1 MHNEHVIS
9 DELMHEINL
18 ALANGENWMVYNT
31 GLYFLQ
37 KEDVYFLKTKQ
48 THMSLRRIISVMLIL
63 LKLFILILLQI
74 YCHKCLMEMLWK

>member
-18 ALANGENWMVYNT
+18 GLANGENWMAYNT

-37 KEDVYFLKTKQ
+37 KGRCLFFLKIKQ

-63 LKLFILILLQI
+63 FKSYSF
-74 YCHKCLMEMLWK
+74 